1 MSLFIC
7 KMCGDHLEVKDGDKI
22 VKCLSCDTVQTIP
35 NTNDD
40 AVLKLINRGN
50 TLRSQGEF
58 DKAYGIFSQLLGN
71 EKEDAEIYW
80 NLLLC
85 KYGITYVDDY
95 DGKKKPTINRMSRVS
110 ILDDA
115 DYKKVIS
122 LADVVTRETYEYEA
136 KRISD
141 IQQNILKIAS
151 KEDPY
156 DIFISYKETDEVG
169 DRTRDSLLAQEIYDT
184 LTKDGYRVFLSRV
197 SLSKIIGKEYE
208 PYIYSA
214 LYTSKMMLLIATDE
228 SYVNSVWVK
237 NEWTRFLNMMK
248 EDKNKTLIPC
258 YKDLDPYDLPKEIRN
273 LQGLDMSKL
282 GFIQDLKSGVEKILG
297 RKKES
302 KASDEPKAKSKSS
315 FDGDSAADKLIKRG
329 FQLLEQDKFEEA
341 CDVFEK
347 ALDYEE
353 KAYAYIGYL
362 CCDHTCSTI
371 DELYMVEFDISKDED
386 YINALR
392 VATPEEKALLEK
404 ISGSILEKRN
414 KKDQVKY
421 DEAMKL
427 KNNGDYRNAELIFY
441 RLKTHSFL
449 DSEEQEKECAKAID
463 LEEKE
468 ALYNK
473 AIKEKNGGKLDA
485 ALKTIDTL
493 LRRDASFKD
502 ANEIKKEIIYQ
513 QGITSLNKS
522 DYINAKA
529 CFKKISGYKDSD
541 KCLNEDCKNLE
552 TYFNGLKAFHNKNFL
567 KAQDIFKSLPKDYK
581 DVKYLL
587 NKCKI
592 EQDLISLDK
601 AYNECTKG
609 LLMSNGGLN
618 ESKRIKLKNK
628 ELKAKREKFKT
639 FGNYKCSYDLIKLI
653 NSTLL
658 RRMVKRNAIIFGIL
672 LFVVLPGSFLTYKI
686 VSLKIQ
692 EAEIAQKKAD
702 EFSLM
707 QGKYGTPVLDFKNM
721 TVSYGLYPQSVV
733 DDSSLISE
741 LDKLTS
747 DDRHSQNYFYYY
759 NEEYYYPLTAKPYKS
774 NYVFNNGSTIY
785 SAIYWF
791 KCEPIKWKMI
801 DATDNSITL
810 ITTTLLERCAFDTS
824 FGRYYN
830 SEIRSY
836 INGTFYKECFAL
848 GDSDIL
854 TTTVDISRATQDS
867 CGTQSYSKEIND
879 KLYLLSYQ
887 DVYSKKYEL
896 SFDETDPYNS
906 GCKTSDYLRALG
918 AYCDQKEGFEYNGDY
933 WTRSLC
939 SSWQYGGA
947 QAASCV
953 NSNNTINH
961 ATNPSYEACIR
972 PCMQISHTWTEEEKN
987 LVKKNTSD

>member
-22 VKCLSCDTVQTIP
+22 VKCPSCDTVQTIP

-40 AVLKLINRGN
+40 AILKLINRGN

-58 DKAYGIFSQLLGN
+58 DKAYGIFSQLFGN

-151 KEDPY
+151 KEEPY
-156 DIFISYKETDEVG
+156 DIFISYKETDEAG

-214 LYTSKMMLLIATDE
+214 LYTSKIMLLIATDE

-302 KASDEPKAKSKSS
+302 KANDEPKAKAKSS
-315 FDGDSAADKLIKRG
+315 FDDESAADKLIKRG

-347 ALDYEE
+347 SLDYEE

-414 KKDQVKY
+414 KKDQAKY

-427 KNNGDYRNAELIFY
+427 KNNGDYRNAESIFY
-441 RLKTHSFL
+441 NLKTRSFL
-449 DSEEQEKECAKAID
+449 DSEEQKKECAKAID

-473 AIKEKNGGKLDA
+473 AIKEKDGGKFDA
-485 ALKTIDTL
+485 ALQTIDTL

-502 ANEIKKEIIYQ
+502 AKEIKKEIIYQ
-513 QGITSLNKS
+513 SGIASLNS
-522 DYINAKA
+522 NDYTNAKA
-529 CFKKISGYKDSD
+529 CFKTISGYKDSD
-541 KCLNEDCKNLE
+541 KYLNVDCKNLE
-552 TYFNGLKAFHNKNFL
+552 TYCNGVKAFNNKNFL
-567 KAQDIFKSLPKDYK
+567 KAQDIFKSLPISYRN
-581 DVKYLL
+581 VISLL
-587 NKCKI
+587 DDCKRKL
-592 EQDLISLDK
+592 DLISLNK
-601 AYNECTKG
+601 AYNECAKG
-609 LLMSNGGLN
+609 LLISNGGLD
-618 ESKRIKLKNK
+618 ESKNIKLKNK

-639 FGNYKCSYDLIKLI
+639 FGNYRRSYDLIKLI

-658 RRMVKRNAIIFGIL
+658 RRRVKRNAIIFGIL

-686 VSLKIQ
+686 VSSKIQ

-707 QGKYGTPVLDFKNM
+707 QGKYGAPVLDFKNM

-741 LDKLTS
+741 LDNLTS
-747 DDRHSQNYFYYY
+747 DDRHSQNNFYYY
-759 NEEYYYPLTAKPYKS
+759 NEEYYYPLTANPYKS
-774 NYVFNNGSTIY
+774 NYVFNNGSTI
-785 SAIYWF
+785 SSTIYWF

-810 ITTTLLERCAFDTS
+810 ITETLLQRCEFDYDAYT
-824 FGRYYN
+824 RYHN
-830 SEIRSY
+830 SSIRSY
-836 INGTFYKECFAL
+836 INGTFYRECFAL
-848 GDSDIL
+848 GDSFIL
-854 TTTVDISRATQDS
+854 ESEINNGLATEDS
-867 CGTQSYSKEIND
+867 CGWGTYYSSDTKD

-887 DVYSKKYEL
+887 DVYTKKYKL
-896 SFDETDPYNS
+896 SSDETDPYNS

-939 SSWQYGGA
+939 RGSGFP
-947 QAASCV
+947 SCV

-961 ATNPSYEACIR
+961 KVNNTYEACVR